1 MSPHRIFTTLA
12 VVASL
17 FASALA
23 TRAEA
28 FMLTFSAFAS
38 DAGAD
43 VSVFDATLSLSVATA
58 AGSTGNDLL
67 IVELANQTAAP
78 DAYTLAATYL
88 NYTGGADPSAFT
100 LVSDPLGGG
109 TLTAGKTTGHGAHTM
124 LHQPHAD
131 GFGYYD
137 LLLDL
142 SGPPQA
148 NDGLAPGDSAT
159 WEIDLGGTGF
169 ADLDFGTLSNTRSSM
184 QVGGAAA
191 LKFTQ
196 GPHGDSAFVLPGLS
210 DDPRV
215 RPNSVAAVIPEPT
228 SGVLIAS
235 VLLGLAWRGRP
246 ARG

>member
-1 MSPHRIFTTLA
+1 MFFYRICTTLTLIA
-12 VVASL
+12 GL
-17 FASALA
+17 FAVTLA

-28 FMLTFSAFAS
+28 FTLTFSAFAS

-43 VSVFDATLSLSVATA
+43 VSVFDATLSLSVAAA

-78 DAYTLAATYL
+78 DAYTLSAMYL

-109 TLTAGKTTGHGAHTM
+109 TLTAGKTIGNGAHEKI
-124 LHQPHAD
+124 LQPHAG

-159 WEIDLGGTGF
+159 WEIDLGGMGF
-169 ADLDFGTLSNTRSSM
+169 ADLDFGTLSNTRSSN
-184 QVGGAAA
+184 QIGGAAA

-196 GPHGDSAFVLPGLS
+196 GPHGYSAFVLPGHS
-210 DDPRV
+210 SDPRV
-215 RPNSVAAVIPEPT
+215 APNSVTTVIPEPT
-228 SGVLIAS
+228 SGVLLAS
-235 VLLGLAWRGRP
+235 ALLGIAWRGRQ